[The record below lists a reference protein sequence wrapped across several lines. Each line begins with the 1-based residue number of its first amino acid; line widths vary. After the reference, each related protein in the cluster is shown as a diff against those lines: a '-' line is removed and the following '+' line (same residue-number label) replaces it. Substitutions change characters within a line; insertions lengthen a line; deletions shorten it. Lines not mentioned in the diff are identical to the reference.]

1 MKLHFGH
8 LLGLSALLIAGCAA
22 FFSVYGIGQLFAGAT
37 TAVIIMA
44 SALEFGKLVAASY
57 LQRYW
62 KKINILM
69 RIYVVI
75 GVTVL
80 IAITSGG
87 IYGFLSSA
95 YQETYQKFSINQNQ
109 IKFLEQKEKFY
120 VDDVARYE
128 VEMERIS
135 TNIATLS
142 NTKAN
147 SIQVRDTSSNTGFRN
162 TISTSGLRLAQER
175 INVEEANRRDIMLK
189 RNVASDSLQKYQLS
203 ILNKENDSEV
213 SAELGPLTYIAN
225 LTGISMDNVVN
236 YFILLLIFVFD
247 PLAITLVIATNWVF
261 EQESIK
267 RREEKVDKEID
278 GDVEVDEVEEVE
290 VDEVDEVEVDE
301 VEEVEVDE
309 VKVDEVKVDEAEIL
323 DEAILAVSKNS
334 FKADVAPTNART
346 ILKSGFS
353 TSEPL
358 KMEHSSVVK
367 SIPDENVVTETPND
381 IVDVNE
387 VKPSVNQVTS
397 IKSNGV
403 QREEIKEIRENK
415 KSRNFS
421 RSIPARRG
429 Y

>member
-120 VDDVARYE
+120 ADDVARYE

-278 GDVEVDEVEEVE
+278 GDVEVDDVEVDEVE

-301 VEEVEVDE
+301 V
-309 VKVDEVKVDEAEIL
+309 KVDEVEVDEAEIL

>member
-120 VDDVARYE
+120 ADDVARYE

-278 GDVEVDEVEEVE
+278 GDVEVDDV
-290 VDEVDEVEVDE
+290 EVDEVEVDE
-301 VEEVEVDE
+301 VDDVEVDE
-309 VKVDEVKVDEAEIL
+309 VKVDEVEVDEAEIL

>member
-120 VDDVARYE
+120 ADDVARYE

-203 ILNKENDSEV
+203 ILDKENDSEV

-278 GDVEVDEVEEVE
+278 DD
-290 VDEVDEVEVDE
+290 
-301 VEEVEVDE
+301 VEVDE

-381 IVDVNE
+381 VVDVNE

-421 RSIPARRG
+421 RTIPARRG

>member
-120 VDDVARYE
+120 ADDVARYE

-278 GDVEVDEVEEVE
+278 GDVEVD
-290 VDEVDEVEVDE
+290 D
-301 VEEVEVDE
+301 VEVDE
-309 VKVDEVKVDEAEIL
+309 VKVDEVEVDEAEIL

>member
-120 VDDVARYE
+120 ADDVARYE

-278 GDVEVDEVEEVE
+278 GDVEVDEVEVDE

-301 VEEVEVDE
+301 V
-309 VKVDEVKVDEAEIL
+309 KVDEVEVDEAEIL